1 MIMKTKIKQLF
12 ESLIDSTGVASIK
25 GQVKL

>member
-12 ESLIDSTGVASIK
+12 ESLIDSTDVASIK
-25 GQVKL
+25 GRVKL

>member
-1 MIMKTKIKQLF
+1 MKKKIKQLF

>member
-12 ESLIDSTGVASIK
+12 ESLIGSTDVASIK
-25 GQVKL
+25 GRVKL